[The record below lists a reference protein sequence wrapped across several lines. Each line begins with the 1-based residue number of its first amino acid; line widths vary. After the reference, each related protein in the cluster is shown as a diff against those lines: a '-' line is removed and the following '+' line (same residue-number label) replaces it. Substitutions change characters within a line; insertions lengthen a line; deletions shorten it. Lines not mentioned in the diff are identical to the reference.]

1 MKEVKR
7 KYFIIWKIN
16 VKKINEIISKKVTK
30 TRRMS
35 ITEALKKMNNP
46 DENILLKV
54 NTIDKKEKDEE
65 SKDIK
70 DKEDKEDNK
79 PNSKQTR

>member
-16 VKKINEIISKKVTK
+16 VKKINETISKKVTK

-35 ITEALKKMNNP
+35 ITEAIKKMNNP
-46 DENILLKV
+46 DENIFF
-54 NTIDKKEKDEE
+54 
-65 SKDIK
+65 
-70 DKEDKEDNK
+70 
-79 PNSKQTR
+79 